1 MSSFQKIIIA
11 FMTVITI
18 AVFAFVFWLYSG
30 AWNKPLGPTL
40 RIPTA
45 TEFSMPPTWTPV
57 SNSEA
62 ALVSTPGTVVNAVQA
77 ISSATSVAPTEAPA
91 TTAPAVTALCGG
103 PPVMTILA
111 VGTDARGNNYDYG
124 LGDVIRLVRVDFV
137 NPKVTVLEFPRDLWV
152 EIPDIADNINGQ
164 D

>member
-1 MSSFQKIIIA
+1 MGDSIFPDTCTAKRDLRSAIA
-11 FMTVITI
+11 FYELLPKDHYCISTVITI

-57 SNSEA
+57 SQSEA
-62 ALVSTPGTVVNAVQA
+62 ALVSTPGTVARAVPA

-91 TTAPAVTALCGG
+91 TTAPAVTAY
-103 PPVMTILA
+103 V
-111 VGTDARGNNYDYG
+111 
-124 LGDVIRLVRVDFV
+124 
-137 NPKVTVLEFPRDLWV
+137 VLLL
-152 EIPDIADNINGQ
+152 
-164 D
+164 

>member
-1 MSSFQKIIIA
+1 MELVGDSIFPGTCTAKHYLRSAIAFYELNQKIIIA
-11 FMTVITI
+11 FLTVITI

-62 ALVSTPGTVVNAVQA
+62 APD
-77 ISSATSVAPTEAPA
+77 PH
-91 TTAPAVTALCGG
+91 
-103 PPVMTILA
+103 
-111 VGTDARGNNYDYG
+111 
-124 LGDVIRLVRVDFV
+124 
-137 NPKVTVLEFPRDLWV
+137 LE
-152 EIPDIADNINGQ
+152 Q
-164 D
+164 S

>member
-1 MSSFQKIIIA
+1 MTSFQKIIMA
-11 FMTVITI
+11 FLTVITI
-18 AVFAFVFWLYSG
+18 AVLAFVLWLYSD

-40 RIPTA
+40 TFSDCHRILHAPDMDA
-45 TEFSMPPTWTPV
+45 PIQCG
-57 SNSEA
+57 NKL

-91 TTAPAVTALCGG
+91 TTAPVVTALCGG

-137 NPKVTVLEFPRDLWV
+137 YSKVTALEFPRHLCGNPRYRL
-152 EIPDIADNINGQ
+152 IT
-164 D
+164 